1 MPMPPLG
8 KPKLGQKIDEITAYF
23 EFILWYA
30 QDKIR
35 DS

>member
-8 KPKLGQKIDEITAYF
+8 KPQLGQKIDDVTAYF

-30 QDKIR
+30 QD
-35 DS
+35 